1 MPRQTP
7 EEPIINEKHAW
18 RNLTGGETMV
28 IMEFKDKIPKIS
40 GTAFVADSADIIGN
54 VEIGDLSSIWFNA
67 VIRGDENRIKIGNRT
82 SIQDN
87 AVIHVDTH
95 DGIEIGD
102 NVTVGHGAVIHG
114 CKIED
119 NVLIGMNATVLNGA
133 EIGKNSIVGANA
145 LVSQGK
151 KYPESSLIIG
161 VPAKAKRETNE
172 AEIEGIRE
180 NAAEYVELAKE
191 YREASGK

>member
-1 MPRQTP
+1 M
-7 EEPIINEKHAW
+7 
-18 RNLTGGETMV
+18 TM
-28 IMEFKDKIPKIS
+28 MEFKGKTPKIS

-54 VEIGDLSSIWFNA
+54 VEIGDFSSVWFNA

-95 DGIEIGD
+95 EKVEIGD
-102 NVTVGHGAVIHG
+102 NVTVGHGAVLHG
-114 CKIED
+114 CKIAD

-151 KYPESSLIIG
+151 KFPENSLIIG
-161 VPAKAKRETNE
+161 VPAAARRETNE
-172 AEIEGIRE
+172 AEIEGIE
-180 NAAEYVELAKE
+180 KNAAEYVELVKE
-191 YREASGK
+191 YKKATVKCQEKGL